1 MGFGWKE
8 MAWQNNHTPNGPFS
22 IATEQDPTR
31 KQSPS
36 KKAGFQY
43 KKRDKITEQ
52 GSETC
57 T

>member
-1 MGFGWKE
+1 

-52 GSETC
+52 GSEIC
-57 T
+57 R